1 MRIAVP
7 REVHPNERRV
17 ATTPEVVEKLIAL
30 GFQISVET
38 QAGDAASF
46 SDQSFEAAGATIVSD
61 SESLWQNADIVMKVR
76 APEHHPQLNRHEA
89 DLLHEGQTL
98 ISFIWPAQN
107 AELMDQLAAKNVTEL
122 RILRVLPG
130 EDAAAIHFEM
140 QTPKGPVECCDWV
153 VVKDGRITE
162 IRSFYDATG
171 LR

>member
-1 MRIAVP
+1 MSDPSSATALARIWI
-7 REVHPNERRV
+7 ERWNDGTPDLIPLAEEFTHTSPFGRV
-17 ATTPEVVEKLIAL
+17 
-30 GFQISVET
+30 GGR
-38 QAGDAASF
+38 QAYLDW
-46 SDQSFEAAGATIVSD
+46 V
-61 SESLWQNADIVMKVR
+61 K
-76 APEHHPQLNRHEA
+76 P
-89 DLLHEGQTL
+89 
-98 ISFIWPAQN
+98 
-107 AELMDQLAAKNVTEL
+107 LAAKNVTEL